1 MKRHRE
7 STPPPGA
14 LDKLRNTRLYG
25 GRDEQISGSALRA
38 RGCPNPDRAV
48 VRRPRRSPALVT
60 RTVPAAPAAPLALRV
75 ENARRNWQVA
85 VNTVKRLRAEGQDVA
100 EAVARARALRHALLA
115 LDPESGAQ
123 GQTIELAQAS
133 DANKIKAAA

>member
-25 GRDEQISGSALRA
+25 GRDEQISGASLRA

-48 VRRPRRSPALVT
+48 VRRPRKAVALVT
-60 RTVPAAPAAPLALRV
+60 RTVPAAPLALRV

-85 VNTVKRLRAEGQDVA
+85 VNRVRALRASGEDVT
-100 EAVARARALRHALLA
+100 EAVARARELRHALLA
-115 LDPESGAQ
+115 LDPDSGVQ
-123 GQTIELAQAS
+123 GHAIELAQAS